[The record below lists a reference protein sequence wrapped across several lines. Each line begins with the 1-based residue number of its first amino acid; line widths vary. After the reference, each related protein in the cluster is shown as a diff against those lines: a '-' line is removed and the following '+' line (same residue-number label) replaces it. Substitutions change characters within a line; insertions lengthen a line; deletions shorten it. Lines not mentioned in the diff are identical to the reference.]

1 MSRRSAVEQIVI
13 EEKKVSESLF
23 KLISA
28 REKGQAR
35 RKWEVNIWNM
45 MEKGLPCE
53 TRFASAK
60 GPSFR

>member
-28 REKGQAR
+28 REKGQAG
-35 RKWEVNIWNM
+35 RKWEVNM
-45 MEKGLPCE
+45 G
-53 TRFASAK
+53 T
-60 GPSFR
+60 